1 MVYRFLL
8 ELLIAAHFAFIVFIV
23 FGAVSVLV
31 RRWMIFL
38 HLPALCYGLLSEL
51 LNIKCPLALTEAWLR
66 DLSFESGFANG
77 FLEPFLLPL
86 IYPPNWN
93 QSFGNLMAV
102 LLLTFN
108 LIVYS
113 FVFLRWRRQH
123 RAA

>member
-1 MVYRFLL
+1 MIYRFLL
-8 ELLIAAHFAFIVFIV
+8 ELLIAAHFAFVVFIV
-23 FGAVSVLV
+23 FGAVSVFV

-38 HLPALCYGLLSEL
+38 HLPTLAYGLLSEL
-51 LNIKCPLALTEAWLR
+51 LNIKCPLALTEGWLR
-66 DLSFESGFANG
+66 DLSFESGFAVG
-77 FLEPFLLPL
+77 FLEPFLIGL

-93 QSFGNLMAV
+93 QSFGNLMAI

-113 FVFLRWRRQH
+113 FVFLRWRQH

>member
-23 FGAVSVLV
+23 FGALLVIV

-38 HLPALCYGLLSEL
+38 HLPALAYGLLSEL
-51 LNIKCPLALTEAWLR
+51 LNIKCPLALTESWLR
-66 DLSFESGFANG
+66 DLSFESGFGVG
-77 FLEPFLLPL
+77 FLEPFLIGL

-113 FVFLRWRRQH
+113 LVFLRWRQH